1 MEKIR
6 VQDFID
12 EYSQLNSDKFKENSI
27 KRLLNLRYIPYEDK
41 MAHAVNCLKGNI
53 RDKEF
58 IEVNTPMVY
67 LNYVMSVLDLY
78 TNLKLDPKKPLL
90 TYNKL
95 QEYRIVDA
103 IMGLLDNEA
112 DVIEYNTIYNMCQND
127 FTQNYLSPRGFIQKQ
142 VQKLGVICNAGLN
155 ALGDSIKSLDKE
167 SLKEITNAIKQ
178 IRK

>member
-6 VQDFID
+6 VQDFIE
-12 EYSQLNSDKFKENSI
+12 EYSQLNSDKFKENYI
-27 KRLLNLRYIPYEDK
+27 KKNLNLRYVPYEDK
-41 MAHAVNCLKGNI
+41 VAQAVNCLKGNI

-58 IEVNTPMVY
+58 IEVNTPIVY

-78 TNLKLDPKKPLL
+78 TNLELDPQKPLL

-103 IMGLLDNEA
+103 IMGLLENEP
-112 DVIEYNTIYNMCQND
+112 DVIEYNTIYNMCQSD
-127 FTQNYLSPRGFIQKQ
+127 FAQNYLSPRGFIQKQ
-142 VQKLGVICNAGLN
+142 VQKLGVACNAGLH
-155 ALGDSIKSLDKE
+155 ALGDAIRSMDKE
-167 SLKEITNAIKQ
+167 SLKEIAETLKQ